1 MDVRFM
7 ILGLALASPAAAQQ
21 VHKCVDGNEVSYQ
34 SAPCSS
40 GTSAKTW
47 EAVPATEPS
56 AAEAARLQRIRNE
69 LAASNSTRT
78 PSRVLRPGVET
89 RTGEVS
95 ARNQCDQVKA
105 QRAAAYERVGMK
117 RSFRFSSQWDNR
129 VQQACR

>member
-1 MDVRFM
+1 MDVRFL
-7 ILGLALASPAAAQQ
+7 ILGIALASPVAAQQ
-21 VHKCVDGNEVSYQ
+21 VHKCIDGSEVSYQ

-56 AAEAARLQRIRNE
+56 AAEAARLQRVRNE
-69 LAASNSTRT
+69 LVASNSART
-78 PSRVLRPGVET
+78 PSRPLRAG
-89 RTGEVS
+89 GEARASQVP
-95 ARNQCDQVKA
+95 ARNQCDKVKA

-117 RSFRFSSQWDNR
+117 RSFQFSSQWDGR

>member
-21 VHKCVDGNEVSYQ
+21 VHKCIDGNEVSYQ

-56 AAEAARLQRIRNE
+56 ATEVARLQRIRNE
-69 LAASNSTRT
+69 LATSNSPRT
-78 PSRVLRPGVET
+78 PSRALRPG
-89 RTGEVS
+89 GEVRAS
-95 ARNQCDQVKA
+95 QVPARNQCDQVKA
-105 QRAAAYERVGMK
+105 QRAAAYERAGMK
-117 RSFRFSSQWDNR
+117 RSFRFSSQWDGR